1 MKMEVIQIINIGGK
15 KMKRTLLLTLLLFLF
30 LCNSVQANELI
41 LSDED
46 VHETVIRDDFSLRYI
61 DTIFVDHRKL
71 NVLMDN
77 LEKQIYESPTNARYD
92 DLWNIVP
99 GKTGYR
105 LDRKN
110 FVRFFYEFFYSGVS
124 YEMKVPKVPIYPKV
138 DTELLEEI
146 RTKEIGNYVT
156 YYRESNKER
165 SHNIQLAAEAIN
177 NVVLFP
183 GETFSFNK
191 VVGKRTKEKGYLKA
205 PVIVRGELSED
216 IGGGICQVSSTLF
229 NAVLFDGI
237 SIVERYSHSRSV
249 PYVPPGKDATVSWW
263 GPDFIFKNEL
273 SHPILI
279 RANARDGRLVVRIF
293 TSDSVHTRQKN

>member
-1 MKMEVIQIINIGGK
+1 
-15 KMKRTLLLTLLLFLF
+15 MKRLLILTMLLFFF
-30 LCNSVQANELI
+30 LCQHPTKANELI
-41 LSDED
+41 LSEKDI
-46 VHETVIRDDFSLRYI
+46 HETIIRDDFSLRYI
-61 DTIFVDHRKL
+61 DAIFVDHAKL
-71 NVLMDN
+71 NILMDN
-77 LEKQIYESPTNARYD
+77 LDEQIYEPAKDAMYD
-92 DLWNIVP
+92 SSWNLQP
-99 GKTGYR
+99 GKTGYQ

-110 FVRFFYEFFYSGVS
+110 FIRFFYEFFYSGVS
-124 YEMKVPKVPIYPKV
+124 YEMKVPKVAVYPKV
-138 DTELLEEI
+138 DTELLSEI
-146 RTKEIGNYVT
+146 RSNEIGNYVT
-156 YYRESNKER
+156 YYLESNKER

-205 PVIVRGELSED
+205 PVIVKGELSED
-216 IGGGICQVSSTLF
+216 IGGGICQVSSTLY

-237 SIVERYSHSRSV
+237 NIVERYSHSRNV

-279 RANARDGRLVVRIF
+279 RSNAKDGRLVVRIF
-293 TSDSVHTRQKN
+293 TSDSARTREKN